1 MRDLICVS
9 HLRWDFVWQRPQH
22 LLSRLAR
29 QYRVLFVEEPV
40 TIEGEGQPLLEI
52 FPGRHSSNVTVAR
65 LVQPVS
71 AHHWIGHG
79 DSRTCAAYCELLRD
93 YLDAQNI
100 NAPVLWLYTPMAL
113 EFADTIRHR
122 LLIYDVMDQL
132 AAFKGAPLELKDRE
146 QTLLR
151 RADVVFTGGVSL
163 FADKQPY
170 NPNTHLLPSGV
181 EIEHFARAAYR
192 DSFAR
197 PTDLEGIRQPIL
209 GYFGVIDERMDLP
222 LLARVAASH
231 PEWQIVLL
239 GPVTKIDRADLPHAD
254 NIHYLGMKSYDQLPA
269 YLAYF
274 DVALIPFAMNESTR
288 FLSPTKTLEYMAAH
302 KPIVSTPIRDVID
315 LYGAVVRVGETPE
328 EFIAQIEHTL
338 MEKADLRRRAKEDEL
353 LAQHTWDNIV
363 RQMGRLVDRK
373 LVYDEVQSMERV
385 RQSAKSSTAQIS

>member
-22 LLSRLAR
+22 LLSRFA
-29 QYRVLFVEEPV
+29 QHYRVLFVEEPV

-52 FPGRHSSNVTVAR
+52 FPGQHSSNVTVAR
-65 LVQPVS
+65 LVQPVG
-71 AHHWIGHG
+71 AHQWIGHG
-79 DSRTCAAYCELLRD
+79 DPRTCSAYCKLLGD
-93 YLDAQNI
+93 YLDSQGI
-100 NAPVLWLYTPMAL
+100 DAPILWLYTPMAL
-113 EFADTIRHR
+113 EFTDTIKHR

-146 QTLLR
+146 QTLLK

-163 FADKQPY
+163 FVDKQAH

-181 EIEHFARAAYR
+181 EIEHFAHAAYR
-192 DSFAR
+192 DAFER
-197 PTDLEGIRQPIL
+197 PADLESIPQPIL

-239 GPVTKIDRADLPHAD
+239 GPVAKIDRADLPQAD
-254 NIHYLGMKSYDQLPA
+254 NIHYLGMKTYNLLPA
-269 YLAYF
+269 YLAHF

-315 LYGAVVRVGETPE
+315 LYGEVVRVGETPE
-328 EFIAQIEHTL
+328 EFIAQIEHALT
-338 MEKADLRRRAKEDEL
+338 EKTDLRRRAKEDEL

-363 RQMGRLVDRK
+363 RHMDRLVDRK
-373 LVYDEVQSMERV
+373 LVYDEVQQLERV
-385 RQSAKSSTAQIS
+385 RQTAKSSAAHIS